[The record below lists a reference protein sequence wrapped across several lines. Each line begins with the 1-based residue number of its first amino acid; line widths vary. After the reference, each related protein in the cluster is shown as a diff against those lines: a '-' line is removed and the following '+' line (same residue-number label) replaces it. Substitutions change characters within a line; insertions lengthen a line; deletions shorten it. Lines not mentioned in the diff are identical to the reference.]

1 VLGDIER
8 QKRKRA
14 VLRHLLLSVLA
25 GLFAVG
31 PAASQV
37 EPTVEPTTIK
47 PYLTPAQLVEVA
59 GKRRLNLVCM
69 GGGDAT
75 VLFDAGGSDWSAI
88 WALVQP
94 AVARQA
100 KACAY
105 DRAGLGH
112 SDPAR
117 GPRTPVAIADD
128 LHALI
133 SAAGLKRPLILVGH
147 SLGGFN
153 VKLHAALYPEDVA
166 GLVLVDPSEER
177 TWDRTRAAIQSKYGY
192 RLAAR
197 SELIDQGAL
206 AGLVEHYRGC
216 RAVASEKPLD
226 PASTSYRRCS
236 DPVRPKLGPDI
247 AAMRQKVQVT
257 SAYQSAQASE
267 IEFSIYGTELADP
280 VYARLFRPGAFGSMP
295 LIVLTHEQTQSDDP
309 LEALGSVQWLA
320 LHRSSAE
327 LSRRGVQRII
337 PRTSHHIELDAP
349 DAIVAAI
356 TEIIEQAVELRA
368 SDKGR

>member
-1 VLGDIER
+1 VSPTLD
-8 QKRKRA
+8 
-14 VLRHLLLSVLA
+14 
-25 GLFAVG
+25 
-31 PAASQV
+31 PAIA
-37 EPTVEPTTIK
+37 K
-47 PYLTPAQLVEVA
+47 AYLTPARLVEIE

-69 GGGDAT
+69 GKGDVT

-94 AVARQA
+94 EIA
-100 KACAY
+100 KEATACAY

-112 SDPAR
+112 SEPAR

-177 TWDRTRAAIQSKYGY
+177 TWDRTREAIQAKFGE

-206 AGLVEHYRGC
+206 AGLVNHYSGC
-216 RAVASEKPLD
+216 RTAALEKALD
-226 PASTSYRRCS
+226 PSSMTYRRCS
-236 DPVRPKLGPDI
+236 DPVRPKLGPEI
-247 AAMRQKVQVT
+247 AAMRQKIQVT
-257 SAYQSAQASE
+257 AAYQSAQASE
-267 IEFSIYGTELADP
+267 IEFSIYGRSEADP
-280 VYARLFRPGAFGSMP
+280 VYSRLFRPGAFGNMP
-295 LIVLTHEQTQSDDP
+295 LVVLTHEQATTDDP
-309 LEALGSVQWLA
+309 LEALGNAQWLA
-320 LHRSSAE
+320 LHRGSAQ
-327 LSRRGVQRII
+327 LSRRGVQRMV
-337 PRTSHHIELDAP
+337 PGTSHHIELDGP
-349 DAIVAAI
+349 EAIVAAI
-356 TEIIEQAVELRA
+356 REVLAQTRLAAAGKTRRAGPIESAQASARCGRWHLVVSHEDV
-368 SDKGR
+368 DKSP